1 MTIDSPTMDA
11 VPRPRVRANDWGPL
25 GAPAPHAYPPELSVS
40 VVIPAYRAHDTLPYT
55 LAALAAQSYP
65 QHLLEVVV
73 VDDDDH
79 EPLQLPE
86 SRPERTKVVR
96 SSESWGRASA
106 CASGASAADGDV
118 IHWLDADM
126 VPSRHQVA
134 HHMRWH
140 HTLDHAV
147 VLGHKSFVDPTEL
160 PSVSKV
166 LEMALDDRLDDLFAG
181 RWVEDHGWVEEIWQ
195 RTGDLRT
202 AGFRAFH
209 VHVGA
214 TASVRREMYA
224 AAGGLDTS
232 LKLGEDIELGY
243 RLAMKGAVFVGER
256 AATSW
261 HLGAS
266 HLMRHEKE
274 VQRYNAPFVAQRVP
288 DFRKFRQERGRA
300 YRVPYV
306 ELVVEAEGQSWE
318 KVKYTVDGVLRAR
331 PGDLRCKIVGPW
343 SDLDDRRR
351 HLLNDAQLDLRLVQE
366 EYSSE
371 PRVSLVE
378 DLPLTAFP
386 VQFRLRLPVGW
397 RPCPGANTIE
407 RVTKEMQRRDQGL
420 RSILLSDGQVARI
433 ERTAAFERALRVQ
446 APGEELDDVVDTVSV
461 TWWSSGTGDGF
472 EQGEAPPA
480 RSPGEESVEARAEA
494 FADPAGVE
502 QVPGFSPGDAR
513 RPTVSRLRSAL
524 GRR

>member
-1 MTIDSPTMDA
+1 MPT
-11 VPRPRVRANDWGPL
+11 PRPRVRANDWGPL
-25 GAPAPHAYPPELSVS
+25 AVPALHGYTPELTVS
-40 VVIPAYRAHDTLPYT
+40 VVIPAYRAQDTLPYT

-73 VDDDDH
+73 VDDDDGA
-79 EPLQLPE
+79 PLDLPE
-86 SRPERTKVVR
+86 SRPDRTKVVR
-96 SSESWGRASA
+96 SSGSWGRASA
-106 CASGASAADGDV
+106 CATGASAADGDV

-140 HTLDHAV
+140 HALDHAV
-147 VLGHKSFVDPTEL
+147 VLGHKSFVDPGGL
-160 PSVSKV
+160 PSVGKV
-166 LEMALDDRLDDLFAG
+166 LEMALDDRLADLFAG

-195 RTGDLRT
+195 RTDDLRT

-214 TASVRREMYA
+214 TASVRRDMYTS
-224 AAGGLDTS
+224 AGGLDTS

-261 HLGAS
+261 HLGTS

-300 YRVPYV
+300 YRVPYMEV
-306 ELVVEAEGQSWE
+306 VVEAEGRSWE

-331 PGDLRCKIVGPW
+331 PGDLRCQIVGPW
-343 SDLDDRRR
+343 SDLDDQRR
-351 HLLNDAQLDLRLVQE
+351 HLLHDSQLDLRLVQE
-366 EYSSE
+366 EYASE

-378 DLPLTAFP
+378 APPPTAFP
-386 VQFRLRLPVGW
+386 AQFRLRLPAGW
-397 RPCPGANTIE
+397 RPVPGVGTSP
-407 RVTKEMQRRDQGL
+407 RVTREMQRRDQGL

-446 APGEELDDVVDTVSV
+446 APGEELDDAVDAVSV
-461 TWWSSGTGDGF
+461 TWWSPGTGDGF
-472 EQGEAPPA
+472 EHGEAPPA
-480 RSPGEESVEARAEA
+480 HASLEEPLGAPTDA
-494 FADPAGVE
+494 FADPPEAE
-502 QVPGFSPGDAR
+502 QVPESPTGDTR
-513 RPTVSRLRSAL
+513 HPTVARLMAAL